1 MAIRAEVSRIIS
13 AGLSRH
19 REALLNVISA
29 IMIAKEVFS
38 KA

>member
-1 MAIRAEVSRIIS
+1 MGET
-13 AGLSRH
+13 AGVDGTFP
-19 REALLNVISA
+19 LNVISA

>member
-1 MAIRAEVSRIIS
+1 MVLPFYHKWARP
-13 AGLSRH
+13 AGVDGTFS
-19 REALLNVISA
+19 LNVISA